1 MSQHKPVSTL
11 HLSLLG
17 TPRVVRNGQP
27 MTAFRT
33 SKSQALLYY
42 LAVTASTHHRSTLT
56 ALLWPESSET
66 QANASLRTILADL
79 RKLVG
84 DHLTITR
91 HTAAVETQGLWLD
104 VAQFDALLRRTA
116 ERAVDVLQMQAA
128 VSLYAGDFLEGFHVP
143 AAPPF
148 DQWLMVERERLR
160 LAMTSTLLALAD
172 WHTEQQDYATSLDHV
187 TRLLA
192 IDPVNEAGHRH
203 KMVLLVQMGQRS
215 AALQH
220 YESCRRVLAEE
231 LGVEPAPETLALHE
245 LILAGVTG
253 ATLSPGAA
261 ALAPN
266 TARPAVAQVQPA
278 QDPLAPRLHATHF
291 DRRDMPEHTAFYGRQ
306 QDLVQLSHWLAREG
320 AGLVAI
326 ADMGGV
332 GKTTLA
338 AELVTHLPAEAYDLV
353 IWRSLVNARPLDA
366 LLDIWLQTM
375 TGHHLDHLPDSLDEK
390 LALLFAELQRQRCLI
405 VLDNLESI
413 MQPATGTG
421 YFRPGYQDYGQL
433 IDRMGRS
440 RHQSCLLLTT
450 RELPKGLRRLEED
463 YPRVR
468 IMALGGLPLTAGMD
482 LLRQRG
488 IAAPDGPLKSLVERY
503 SGNPLA
509 LKLVADTV
517 RDLFGSD
524 VAAFLGDETPVF
536 DDVHTVLDEQFDRL
550 SAVERDI
557 VTWLAIEREPV
568 PAQVLWED
576 LALPPRRRDFLEV
589 LRSLQRNS
597 LVEMA
602 ADDDGLSRLALQN
615 VVMEYV
621 TDRLVQ
627 TVCQEIEA
635 SQPDW
640 LHRFALVKAHSQEHV
655 QESQRR
661 LLLQPTA
668 HWLVDRWGPGG
679 AADRLRDLLA
689 RLRQE
694 TDHAPGYAAANILHL
709 LLQLPADVKDLDLS
723 GLAVWQADLRT
734 ASLAGVDLHAA
745 DLRGSTFADTFGA
758 LQVVSV
764 SPDGRYLATGGSDG
778 AVFVWQMAD
787 FQPYLTLPAHT
798 QGVSRIAW
806 SPDSGRLASCG
817 YDYLVRLWDVQ
828 TGQLLDTLRAHTDT
842 VSSVVFGPDGIY
854 LASAG
859 ADQTI
864 VVTDTRTGTID
875 RRLSES
881 AWINHLALSADGQ
894 TLASVN
900 AAGEVNLWSWRTGDR
915 RQTLGGHAGKLHAV
929 VFSPQ
934 GELLAA
940 GGEDGRVYL
949 WHGADLSQMRVL
961 HGHAGWVMSLAFS
974 PDGRRLA
981 SASTDRT
988 VRIWDVATGRIE
1000 RTLLGHTNW
1009 VTSVTYSPDG
1019 STVVSGSYDQSVR
1032 LWDAVTGRLVHRL
1045 HGHLRWTD
1053 AVRFSP
1059 DGRLLASSGLDGP
1072 IRLWDIHSG
1081 RLLHTL
1087 RGHHGAVRALA
1098 FARTNGL
1105 LAAGCDDHHAYVW
1118 DVTSGRLKYVLRG
1131 HGGLVRGVAF
1141 SPGDHLLVTGSYDQT
1156 LRVWLVSSGQL
1167 LRIVPGTGVI
1177 SQFSMAFDTEER
1189 LLACMVAEHHS
1200 DLIHPPSGSA
1210 VERYEVATQHPLVV
1224 DTCAPHH
1231 LLACGT
1237 QEGSVWVWEGGT
1249 VPGGEMARLRFQAQP
1264 ADKAVARLLFSP
1276 NGRWLA
1282 VYDEGDQVH
1291 LLDTATGQVVYALA
1305 DVPTASCLAFSRE
1318 GAELVCGN
1326 SLREVVIRNAASGE
1340 AQRTLRGHT
1349 SDLTAIDTS
1358 PVENLVASSSA
1369 DGIVRLWDAVSGEC
1383 LVTMIPEGPYA
1394 GMNIT
1399 DATGI
1404 SATQR
1409 ATLVALGAVD
1419 DSTSVSLAGSRD

>member
-1 MSQHKPVSTL
+1 MCQHKPVSTL

-278 QDPLAPRLHATHF
+278 QGPLAPRLHATHF

-326 ADMGGV
+326 AGMGGV

-338 AELVTHLPAEAYDLV
+338 AELVTRLPAEAYDLV

-366 LLDIWLQTM
+366 QLDTWLQTM

-390 LALLFAELQRQRCLI
+390 LALLFAELQRQRCLL

-488 IAAPDGPLKSLVERY
+488 IAAPDGLLKSLVERY

-524 VAAFLGDETPVF
+524 VAAFLGNETPVF
-536 DDVHTVLDEQFDRL
+536 DDIHTVLDEQFDRL
-550 SAVERDI
+550 STLERDV
-557 VTWLAIEREPV
+557 VTWLAIERV
-568 PAQVLWED
+568 PMAATVLWDD
-576 LALPPRRRDFLEV
+576 LLPTVRRRDFLEAM
-589 LRSLQRNS
+589 RFLQRNS
-597 LVEMA
+597 LVETVI
-602 ADDDGLSRLALQN
+602 DDNSSSRLALQN

-627 TVCQEIEA
+627 TVCQEIERD
-635 SQPDW
+635 QPDW
-640 LHRFALVKAHSQEHV
+640 LRRFALVKAHSQEHV
-655 QESQRR
+655 QGSQRR
-661 LLLQPTA
+661 LLLQPVVD
-668 HWLVDRWGPGG
+668 WLVARWGQAE
-679 AADRLRDLLA
+679 AAGRLRSLLL
-689 RLRQE
+689 RLRQ
-694 TDHAPGYAAANILHL
+694 APGYAAANILHL
-709 LLQLPADVKDLDLS
+709 LVQLPVDVRGLDLS

-734 ASLAGVDLHAA
+734 TSLIDVDLHGA

-758 LQVVSV
+758 LQVVRV

-778 AVFVWQMAD
+778 TVFVWQMAD
-787 FQPYLTLPAHT
+787 FQPFLTLPAHT
-798 QGVSRIAW
+798 QGISRIAW
-806 SPDSGRLASCG
+806 SPDSARLASCS

-842 VSSVVFGPDGIY
+842 VSSVVIGPDGIY

-934 GELLAA
+934 GELLAT

-988 VRIWDVATGRIE
+988 VRIWDVDTGRIE

-1131 HGGLVRGVAF
+1131 HGGLVRSVAF

-1200 DLIHPPSGSA
+1200 DLIHPPSGSV
-1210 VERYEVATQHPLVV
+1210 VERFDVAPQQPLVV
-1224 DTCAPHH
+1224 AHGVREH

-1237 QEGSVWVWEGGT
+1237 QEGDVWVWEENSM
-1249 VPGGEMARLRFQAQP
+1249 PGSEPARLRFQAQSG
-1264 ADKAVARLLFSP
+1264 DKAIARLQFSP
-1276 NGRWLA
+1276 DGHWLA
-1282 VYDEGDQVH
+1282 AYTADDQVH
-1291 LLDTATGQVVYALA
+1291 LLDTGTGQILYDLS
-1305 DVPTASCLAFSRE
+1305 DVPAVSCLAFSRT
-1318 GAELVCGN
+1318 GKELICGN
-1326 SLREVVIRNAASGE
+1326 SLREVVIRNAATGE
-1340 AQRTLRGHT
+1340 VQRTLRGHT
-1349 SDLTAIDTS
+1349 SDLTAIDAS
-1358 PVENLVASSSA
+1358 PVEDLVASGSS
-1369 DGIVRLWDAVSGEC
+1369 DGVVRLWDAVSGEC
-1383 LVTMIPEGPYA
+1383 RTVLTPEGPYA
-1394 GMNIT
+1394 GMNISG
-1399 DATGI
+1399 ATGI

-1419 DSTSVSLAGSRD
+1419 DSTSVSLVGSRD